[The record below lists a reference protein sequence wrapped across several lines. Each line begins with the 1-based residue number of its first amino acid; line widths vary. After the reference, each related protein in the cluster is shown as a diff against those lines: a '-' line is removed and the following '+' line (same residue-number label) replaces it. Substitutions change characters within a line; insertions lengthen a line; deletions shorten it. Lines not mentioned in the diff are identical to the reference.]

1 MTNQNKAPAMARV
14 WAGRRAWQMAPE
26 CCCGCSTRLEISKDP
41 ARQKYF
47 AQGHDTRLKSILRK
61 FLSGEMT
68 SDNIPQAACANLSK
82 LKFVRARPE
91 FRKAFTNPSQRQLRV
106 QAKVTTEEPAE

>member
-1 MTNQNKAPAMARV
+1 MTNPNKAAAMARV

-61 FLSGEMT
+61 VLSGEMT
-68 SDNIPQAACANLSK
+68 RDNIPRAARANLSK
-82 LKFVRARPE
+82 LRFVQAHPE
-91 FRKAFTNPSQRQLRV
+91 FRKAFASSSRRQMRA
-106 QAKVTTEEPAE
+106 QATAATEEPTE